1 MKPRVGVYLSER
13 VAARLAE
20 AAKSPGATKSALV
33 ETALDCFLGSDDDIS
48 DTAAVARHLVG
59 LSRQL
64 EELDRNLRIATET
77 AALHARFHLAV
88 TPPMP
93 AGEQV
98 AACVLGAERFE
109 EFATQVGRR
118 VDLGVPLIRETIDRV
133 SATRTASSTL
143 AQGEPSGTAS
153 TVDEPGVQA
162 SSVVDDAYVEIA
174 AVREDAAT
182 LGFQAVEAA
191 LFTDSVTCRG
201 INEGEGP
208 VPSRRSAPAWLTAA
222 RQVAKDPVEN
232 RSLILRVFL
241 PFVIGY
247 YIAYLFRTI
256 NAVMAAPLATELGL
270 GADDLGLLTSVYFL
284 TFAAAQI
291 PIGIL
296 LDRYGPR
303 RVQSVLLVVAAVGST
318 LFAVSDH
325 FWMLLVGRALIGL
338 GVASAMTAGLKAL
351 VLWFPGDR
359 VPLLNGLMV
368 MLGALGAVTATLP
381 ADLLLAWIGWR
392 ELFGLLAVLTAVSAA
407 IIYLVVPEATP
418 VATGAV
424 SVGLRKVYADPRF
437 WRLAPLSAA
446 CIGTAWALQG
456 LWAAQWLRDVEGLDR
471 ADVVFHLFAMAV
483 ALSLG
488 AILLGVAADRLC
500 RRGVGPEV
508 LLGLVAALF
517 IATQFALILRLPLPS
532 YLQWAV
538 VAAVGAATVL
548 SFAILAEYFPKQL
561 AGRANA
567 ALNLFHIAAAFAVQ
581 YGTGIVLQ
589 HWTPQDGHYPEIA
602 YQTAFALSLVVQ
614 IVAWIWFALPW
625 AFFDLRQRAARVRP
639 NHSAPSPVGSM
650 ALRRREYVDPDLWDD
665 PKSGRQSQ
673 IGPPHRRGHR

>member
-1 MKPRVGVYLSER
+1 MTPLQILLPAGRTAATAAFEAVK
-13 VAARLAE
+13 AAR
-20 AAKSPGATKSALV
+20 
-33 ETALDCFLGSDDDIS
+33 
-48 DTAAVARHLVG
+48 
-59 LSRQL
+59 
-64 EELDRNLRIATET
+64 
-77 AALHARFHLAV
+77 
-88 TPPMP
+88 
-93 AGEQV
+93 
-98 AACVLGAERFE
+98 
-109 EFATQVGRR
+109 
-118 VDLGVPLIRETIDRV
+118 
-133 SATRTASSTL
+133 
-143 AQGEPSGTAS
+143 
-153 TVDEPGVQA
+153 
-162 SSVVDDAYVEIA
+162 
-174 AVREDAAT
+174 
-182 LGFQAVEAA
+182 
-191 LFTDSVTCRG
+191 FTDAGTCRG
-201 INEGEGP
+201 IEEAVGA
-208 VPSRRSAPAWLTAA
+208 VPSRRSVPAWLTAA
-222 RQVAKDPVEN
+222 TQVAKDPVEN
-232 RSLILRVFL
+232 RWLILRVFL
-241 PFVIGY
+241 PFVFGY

-256 NAVMAAPLATELGL
+256 NAVMAAPLTTELGL

-303 RVQSVLLVVAAVGST
+303 LVQSVLLVIAAVGST

-325 FWMLLVGRALIGL
+325 FLMLLVGRALVGL

-381 ADLLLAWIGWR
+381 ADLLLDWIGWR
-392 ELFGLLAVLTAVSAA
+392 ELFGLLAVLTAASAVL
-407 IIYLVVPEATP
+407 IYLIVPEATP

-424 SVGLRKVYADPRF
+424 LVGLRKVYADPRF
-437 WRLAPLSAA
+437 WRLAPLSAS

-471 ADVVFHLFAMAV
+471 TEVVFHLFAMAV

-488 AILLGVAADRLC
+488 AIVLGVAADRLR
-500 RRGVGPEV
+500 RRGVRPEI

-517 IATQFALILRLPLPS
+517 IATQFALILRLRLPS

-567 ALNLFHIAAAFAVQ
+567 ALNLFHIATAFVVQ
-581 YGTGIVLQ
+581 YLTGVVLQ
-589 HWTPQDGHYPEIA
+589 HWAPQAGHYPEIA
-602 YQTAFALSLVVQ
+602 YQTAFALNLALQ

-625 AFFDLRQRAARVRP
+625 AFLRPACRP
-639 NHSAPSPVGSM
+639 RPSES
-650 ALRRREYVDPDLWDD
+650 
-665 PKSGRQSQ
+665 
-673 IGPPHRRGHR
+673 